1 MIIAGENFLPLKD
14 VNMAKMLK
22 WGVLGLLAVALL
34 IKLSL
39 WLSVRAVMDDAIEQM
54 APYMDIK
61 YSGITSSFDGR
72 VGLEKVVIRVP
83 ALNDELRVAHAELR
97 FHGLGEMLRFKERL
111 AEGKFPEQ
119 MSIKLQGLALDVH
132 GPFMA
137 QLYNQPAERSVFT
150 AMSEV
155 ACGKVRNI
163 GTGELLDMGY
173 RTFET
178 DAEFS
183 YQFQPGAQK
192 LSFNL
197 RSDTRDM
204 VAMQMSMTL
213 ANMSEKPADLRSNPP
228 RVSLVTV
235 ELSDNHYQR
244 KVQEY
249 CAGKLGQDS
258 KLYVQTAVDQFD
270 RVLRSQ
276 RIALDP
282 LVLAAYGRY
291 LQDPQ
296 SLRLEFNPTE
306 GMVWDGLQFFD
317 AKDVLAM
324 LRPVVLINQ
333 QVVEPLG
340 FSWVDPNLSLAV
352 KKASEPAVEDKPA
365 AGTQE
370 EQRPQF
376 VAVEQLPSYAGKRLQ
391 FITFEGA
398 YYQGVLHKVE
408 NGKVYLSVQFQSGTA
423 EMSLRLDKIDQVRVL
438 F

>member
-1 MIIAGENFLPLKD
+1 MNKII
-14 VNMAKMLK
+14 K
-22 WGVLGLLAVALL
+22 WAVLGLLAVALL

-39 WLSVRAVMDDAIEQM
+39 WLSVRSVMDDAIEQM
-54 APYMDIK
+54 APHMVIK

-72 VGLEKVVIRVP
+72 IGLEKVEIRVP

-97 FHGLGEMLRFKERL
+97 FHGLGELLRFKERL

-119 MSIKLQGLALDVH
+119 MAVKLQGLALDVH

-137 QLYNQPAERSVFT
+137 QLYSQPAERSVFT

-183 YQFQPGAQK
+183 YLFEPGAQK
-192 LSFNL
+192 LNFNL

-204 VAMQMSMTL
+204 AAMQVSMTL
-213 ANMSEKPADLRSNPP
+213 ANMSEKPGDLRANPP

-235 ELSDNHYQR
+235 EVSDNQYQR

-249 CAGKLGQDS
+249 CAGKLGQDT
-258 KLYVQTAVDQFD
+258 KQYVQTAVAQFD

-276 RIALDP
+276 RIALEP
-282 LVLAAYGRY
+282 PVLAAYGRY

-324 LRPVVLINQ
+324 LRPVVLVNQ
-333 QVVEPLG
+333 EVVEPLG
-340 FSWVDPNLSLAV
+340 FSWVDPNVSLAV
-352 KKASEPAVEDKPA
+352 KNVAEPAVADQPVSA
-365 AGTQE
+365 APG

-391 FITFEGA
+391 FITFDGA
-398 YYQGVLHKVE
+398 YYQGVLHRVE
-408 NGKVYLSVQFQSGTA
+408 NGKVYLSVQFQSGSA
-423 EMSLRLDKIDQVRVL
+423 EMSLRLDKIHQVRVL
-438 F
+438 L

>member
-1 MIIAGENFLPLKD
+1 
-14 VNMAKMLK
+14 MAKMLK

-119 MSIKLQGLALDVH
+119 MAIKLQGLALDVH

-183 YQFQPGAQK
+183 YRFEPGAQK

-204 VAMQMSMTL
+204 AAMQVSMTL

-340 FSWVDPNLSLAV
+340 FTWVDPNLSLAV
-352 KKASEPAVEDKPA
+352 KKTQEPAVEDKPA
-365 AGTQE
+365 TGTQE